1 MAETPEERFEGRTG
15 SFRRY
20 TNLVGTEAQKRLQEA
35 FDDAVESLVEGLG
48 EESEEAKDQRG
59 KARRSISKNE
69 EIIDAA
75 KERISFLENA
85 LEEWQEFL
93 GQPGTPTPREYHLAW
108 RDIFGE
114 SSGFVKGNKD
124 QQWWDKNSKAGGV
137 ADLVKAGN
145 HFREKVAEIEEQ
157 ISDVQPE
164 KISKA
169 ETQIVNAES
178 AIASIEEMATEAR
191 EPAKEAR
198 QAAIDLGENPSEV
211 DIINWMLDSGF
222 DAELDEV
229 VGTERKGA
237 EGLNARTESFE
248 GRLGL
253 AEAIADVKE
262 ERAATE
268 DLAKERFRR
277 PSGVDPETGIEV
289 GPGAQGP
296 PTNEITDTRDPMQI
310 GLEEGLAAQRDRIG
324 QARVTDPRQAVPE
337 FGAPAMGGGGGG
349 GGGAGGDDELD
360 LTSRLGDIGSAFN
373 ISDQFGYRYFLFEP
387 GTENERQDMLIDDPD
402 NPGKQINVLTYITGN
417 NLTNEAEI
425 LEAFKQTEWF
435 NETSETMQ
443 NFDLAWDAAGPWDD
457 WDNLT
462 ARREELISVEKSYIE
477 DQLELLGIT
486 DQVDEAE
493 VNKLATFVKR
503 NGMDT
508 TEIRDYLSDVESI
521 DFQSYIAEADEGL
534 LATYK
539 QSLETTASQY
549 MIDISPE
556 DMDMFVEGLY
566 DADDP
571 AAQLSLFKN
580 HFRNA
585 AKERFP
591 TLTGVIDQGIT
602 PQQYFAPYSQRIS
615 KLLERPVD
623 FMSERDSGI
632 FDQIAAGMPDDKFG
646 QRTMTFSEMNKYV
659 RGLDEWQ
666 YTKNAN
672 DEARKTADN
681 IGRMFGFVA

>member
-20 TNLVGTEAQKRLQEA
+20 TNLVGTEAQKRLQKA

-93 GQPGTPTPREYHLAW
+93 GQPETPTPREYHLAW

-402 NPGKQINVLTYITGN
+402 NPGKQINVLTYITDN

-493 VNKLATFVKR
+493 INKLATFVKR

>member
-1 MAETPEERFEGRTG
+1 MTEAEKRLKKAFDNAVK
-15 SFRRY
+15 
-20 TNLVGTEAQKRLQEA
+20 NLVKE
-35 FDDAVESLVEGLG
+35 LG
-48 EESEEAKDQRG
+48 EESGKGKDQRE
-59 KARRSISKNE
+59 KARRSIAKNE
-69 EIIDAA
+69 GIIGAA
-75 KERISFLENA
+75 EEQISFLENA

-93 GQPGTPTPREYHLAW
+93 DEPGTPTPKESHLAW
-108 RDIFGE
+108 QNIFGE
-114 SSGFVKGNKD
+114 SSGFVKGNKN
-124 QQWWDKNSKAGGV
+124 QQWWDENSKAGGE

-145 HFREKVAEIEEQ
+145 HFRAKVAEMEEQ
-157 ISDVQPE
+157 ISDVQPG

-178 AIASIEEMATEAR
+178 AIASVEETSAEER

-198 QAAIDLGENPSEV
+198 QAAIDLGENPSET

-229 VGTERKGA
+229 VGTDRRGA

-253 AEAIADVKE
+253 AETIADVKKQ
-262 ERAATE
+262 R
-268 DLAKERFRR
+268 D
-277 PSGVDPETGIEV
+277 VV
-289 GPGAQGP
+289 GPGELGGRDTIRPEADVLSDSERVREGLDSD
-296 PTNEITDTRDPMQI
+296 EIETDTSDPMQT
-310 GLEEGLAAQRDRIG
+310 GLEEGLAAQRDRIEQARG

-349 GGGAGGDDELD
+349 GGGDGGGDDELD
-360 LTSRLGDIGSAFN
+360 LTSRLRDIGSAFN

-402 NPGKQINVLTYITGN
+402 NPGTQINVLEYITSKE
-417 NLTNEAEI
+417 LTNEAEI
-425 LEAFKQTEWF
+425 LEAFKQTKWF
-435 NETSETMQ
+435 NETTETMQ
-443 NFDLAWDAAGPWDD
+443 NFDLAWDAAGPWDN

-462 ARREELISVEKSYIE
+462 ARREELIGDEKDYIE
-477 DQLELLGIT
+477 GQLELLGIT

-493 VNKLATFVKR
+493 INKLATFVKR

-508 TEIRDYLSDVESI
+508 GEIRDYLSDVESI
-521 DFQSYIAEADEGL
+521 DFQSYIAEADTGL

-539 QSLETTASQY
+539 SSLATTAAQY
-549 MIDISPE
+549 MVGLD
-556 DMDMFVEGLY
+556 DDQLDMFVEGLY
-566 DADDP
+566 DSDDP

-580 HFRNA
+580 QFKNM

-591 TLTGVIDQGIT
+591 TLSGVIDQGIT
-602 PQQYFAPYSQRIS
+602 PQQYFAPYSARVS
-615 KLLERPVD
+615 KLLDRPVD

-632 FDQIAAGMPDDKFG
+632 FDQIASGMPDEKFG
-646 QRTMTFSEMNKYV
+646 QRTMTFAETNQYV

-672 DEARKTADN
+672 DEARQIADN
-681 IGRMFGFVA
+681 VGRMFGFVA

>member
-20 TNLVGTEAQKRLQEA
+20 TNLVGTEAQKRLQKA

-93 GQPGTPTPREYHLAW
+93 GQPETPTPREYHLAW

-337 FGAPAMGGGGGG
+337 FGAPAMGGGGSG

-402 NPGKQINVLTYITGN
+402 NPGKQINVLTYITDN

-493 VNKLATFVKR
+493 INKLATFVKR